1 MMTDDVR
8 QQTENHRIAQIN
20 QRDDHK
26 PAMRQAVVTWAQVDV
41 PAIESR
47 SRQVFNTTRSF
58 MVVENGVFSSNTHFI
73 GVWMAVW
80 IAACALLL
88 GTLTASPVYDNEN
101 VITALL
107 SGVNALEIGLASAN
121 TRNEILQAAL
131 DALSDQVARH
141 DY

>member
-1 MMTDDVR
+1 
-8 QQTENHRIAQIN
+8 
-20 QRDDHK
+20 
-26 PAMRQAVVTWAQVDV
+26 
-41 PAIESR
+41 
-47 SRQVFNTTRSF
+47 
-58 MVVENGVFSSNTHFI
+58 
-73 GVWMAVW
+73 MAVW

-131 DALSDQVARH
+131 EALSDQVARH